1 MTPRFPRLVYRGA
14 AIYGILVLAPQYLM
28 EERIGVMYPPA
39 ITHPE
44 HFYGFVGV
52 ALAWQFAFLLIAHD
66 PQRYRALMPITV
78 LEKLA
83 FGAPA
88 IVLFLQGRIP
98 ASVLGAGLLD
108 LFLGALFVMAW
119 LKTPTGRMVNG
130 GR

>member
-1 MTPRFPRLVYRGA
+1 MTPRLPRLIYRVA
-14 AIYGILVLAPQYLM
+14 AVYGILVLAPQYLM

-52 ALAWQFAFLLIAHD
+52 ALAWQGAFLLIAHD
-66 PQRYRALMPITV
+66 PRRYRALMPITV

-88 IVLFLQGRIP
+88 VLLFAQGRIP

-108 LFLGALFVMAW
+108 LVLGALFVVAY
-119 LKTPTGRMVNG
+119 LRTPRYGEG
-130 GR
+130 